1 MERAPDGADVSARIG
16 RRLADARA
24 ARNVGVSEL
33 ARRISVSPSLISQIE
48 RGQSR
53 PSVTTLFALATEL
66 GVPVDAFFAEAGPA
80 AAAPS
85 DAAVGARAAVNAR
98 GAAAASPADDG
109 SALAPSPATAAWPRP
124 QVTDGVISVLHPDRR
139 PTIDIRGGVR
149 WERLTPTALQGL
161 DFMELVY
168 QPGAESAGEL
178 YRHPGI
184 EMVVVLENR
193 IDIHV
198 GFDVHVLEVGDSI
211 AFPSSMPHRYVNP
224 TEHLSRAVTV
234 IVRDDVSALPLGHR
248 D

>member
-1 MERAPDGADVSARIG
+1 VQRAPDEADVSARIG

-24 ARNVGVSEL
+24 ARDIGVSEL

-66 GVPVDAFFAEAGPA
+66 GVPVDAFFATEASAPAPPA
-80 AAAPS
+80 ARAPG
-85 DAAVGARAAVNAR
+85 DA
-98 GAAAASPADDG
+98 PA
-109 SALAPSPATAAWPRP
+109 PATASWPRP
-124 QVTDGVISVLHPDRR
+124 QVTDGVISVLHGDKR

-184 EMVVVLENR
+184 EMVLVIENR
-193 IDIHV
+193 MDIHV
-198 GFDVHVLEVGDSI
+198 GFDRNVLELGDSI

-224 TEHLSRAVTV
+224 TKRVSRAVTV
-234 IVRDDVSALPLGHR
+234 IVRDDVSSLPLGHSN
-248 D
+248 